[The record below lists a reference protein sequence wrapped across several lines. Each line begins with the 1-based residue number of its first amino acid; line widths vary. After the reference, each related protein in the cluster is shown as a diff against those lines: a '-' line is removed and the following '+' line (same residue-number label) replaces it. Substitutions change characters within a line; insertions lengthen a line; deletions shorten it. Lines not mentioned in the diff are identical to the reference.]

1 MQTDEITP
9 IAVMATHHEITRLAA
24 YTEELLQGTIATE
37 EHAQHKLSAVLRV
50 YSELGL
56 IWRILSEID
65 AREVTTKAQRQFLQ
79 DFYAGLTY

>member
-1 MQTDEITP
+1 MQLEEITP
-9 IAVMATHHEITRLAA
+9 NSIMATHYEISRLAA
-24 YTEELLQGTIATE
+24 YTEELLQGTIASE
-37 EHAQHKLSAVLRV
+37 EHARYKLTAVLRV

-65 AREVTTKAQRQFLQ
+65 TRGVLTKTQRQYLQ